1 MEQDIRWQP
10 RFYNYNRAL
19 VELSEAVELSQV
31 RKLTK
36 LESQGLIQ
44 AFEYTHELAWKTLKD
59 FIEER
64 GNSQIFGSKDATREA
79 FALGLISQGE
89 VWMNMVNSRNQTS
102 HTYDESTAQQIV
114 TLILND
120 YYSQFKLLQEKL
132 QSFIQR

>member
-1 MEQDIRWQP
+1 MEQDIRWQQ

-19 VELSEAVELSQV
+19 LELGEAVELSQI

-44 AFEYTHELAWKTLKD
+44 VFEYTHELAWNTLKD

-64 GNSQIFGSKDATREA
+64 GNSHIFGSKDATREA
-79 FALGLISQGE
+79 FALDLISQGE
-89 VWMNMVNSRNQTS
+89 VWMSMVNSRNQTS

-120 YYSQFKLLQEKL
+120 YYPQFKLLQEKL
-132 QSFIQR
+132 QGFIQR

>member
-1 MEQDIRWQP
+1 MKQDIRWQQ

-19 VELSEAVELSQV
+19 VELGDAVELSQI

-64 GNSQIFGSKDATREA
+64 GNSQILGSKDATREA

-89 VWMNMVNSRNQTS
+89 VWVSMVNSRNQTF

-120 YYSQFKLLQEKL
+120 YYPQFKLLQEKL

>member
-1 MEQDIRWQP
+1 MEQDIRWQQ

-19 VELSEAVELSQV
+19 VELGEAVELSQI

-79 FALGLISQGE
+79 FALDLISQGE
-89 VWMNMVNSRNQTS
+89 VWMSMVNSRNQTS

-120 YYSQFKLLQEKL
+120 YYPQFKVLREKL
-132 QSFIQR
+132 QGFIQR

>member
-1 MEQDIRWQP
+1 MKQDIRWQQ

-19 VELSEAVELSQV
+19 VELGEAVELSQV

-44 AFEYTHELAWKTLKD
+44 VFEYTHELAWKTLKD

-79 FALGLISQGE
+79 FALGLVNDGE
-89 VWMNMVNSRNQTS
+89 VWMSMVNSRNQTS

-114 TLILND
+114 TLILNG
-120 YYSQFKLLQEKL
+120 YYPQFKLLQEKL
-132 QSFIQR
+132 QSFI

>member
-1 MEQDIRWQP
+1 MKQDIRWQQ

-19 VELSEAVELSQV
+19 VELGEAVELSQI

-79 FALGLISQGE
+79 FTLGLISQGE
-89 VWMNMVNSRNQTS
+89 VWMSMVNSRNQTS

-114 TLILND
+114 MLILND
-120 YYSQFKLLQEKL
+120 YYPQFKLLQEKL

>member
-1 MEQDIRWQP
+1 MKQDIRWQQ

-19 VELSEAVELSQV
+19 VELGEAVELSQT

-64 GNSQIFGSKDATREA
+64 GNSQIFGSKDATREG
-79 FALGLISQGE
+79 FTLGLIGQGE
-89 VWMNMVNSRNQTS
+89 VWMSMVNSRNQTS

-114 TLILND
+114 MLILND
-120 YYSQFKLLQEKL
+120 YYPQFKLLQEKL
-132 QSFIQR
+132 QSFI

>member
-1 MEQDIRWQP
+1 MEQDIRWQQ

-19 VELSEAVELSQV
+19 LELGEAVELSQI

-44 AFEYTHELAWKTLKD
+44 VFEYTHELAWKTLKD

-79 FALGLISQGE
+79 FALDLISQGE
-89 VWMNMVNSRNQTS
+89 VWMSMVNSRNQTS

-120 YYSQFKLLQEKL
+120 YYPQFKLLREKL
-132 QSFIQR
+132 QGFIQR

>member
-1 MEQDIRWQP
+1 MKQDIRWQQ

-19 VELSEAVELSQV
+19 AELGEAVELSQT

-79 FALGLISQGE
+79 FSLGLISQGE
-89 VWMNMVNSRNQTS
+89 VWMSMVNSRNQTS

-114 TLILND
+114 ALILND
-120 YYSQFKLLQEKL
+120 YYPQFKLLQEKL

>member
-1 MEQDIRWQP
+1 MKQDIRWQQ

-19 VELSEAVELSQV
+19 AELGEAVELSQT

-79 FALGLISQGE
+79 FSLGLISQGE
-89 VWMNMVNSRNQTS
+89 VWMSMVNSRNQTS

-114 TLILND
+114 ALILND
-120 YYSQFKLLQEKL
+120 YYLQFKSLQEKL

>member
-1 MEQDIRWQP
+1 MKQDIRWQQ

-19 VELSEAVELSQV
+19 AELGEAVELSQI

-64 GNSQIFGSKDATREA
+64 GNSQIFGSRDATREA
-79 FALGLISQGE
+79 FSLGLISQGE
-89 VWMNMVNSRNQTS
+89 VWMSMVNSRNQTS

-114 TLILND
+114 ALILND
-120 YYSQFKLLQEKL
+120 YYPQFKLLQEKL

>member
-1 MEQDIRWQP
+1 MEQDIRWQQ

-19 VELSEAVELSQV
+19 VELGEAVELSQV

-79 FALGLISQGE
+79 FALDLISQGE
-89 VWMNMVNSRNQTS
+89 VWMSMVNSRNQTS

-120 YYSQFKLLQEKL
+120 YYPQFKLLQEKL
-132 QSFIQR
+132 QGFIQR

>member
-1 MEQDIRWQP
+1 MKQDIRWQQ

-19 VELSEAVELSQV
+19 VELGEAVELSQV

-79 FALGLISQGE
+79 FALGLVNDGE
-89 VWMNMVNSRNQTS
+89 VWMSMVNSRNQTS

-114 TLILND
+114 TLILNG
-120 YYSQFKLLQEKL
+120 YYPQFKLLQEKL
-132 QSFIQR
+132 QSFI

>member
-1 MEQDIRWQP
+1 MEQDIRWQQ

-19 VELSEAVELSQV
+19 LELGEAVELSQI

-44 AFEYTHELAWKTLKD
+44 VFEYTHELAWKTLKD

-79 FALGLISQGE
+79 FALDLISQGE
-89 VWMNMVNSRNQTS
+89 VWMSMVNSRNQTS

-120 YYSQFKLLQEKL
+120 YYPQFKLLQEKL
-132 QSFIQR
+132 QGFIQR

>member
-1 MEQDIRWQP
+1 MKQDIRWQQ

-19 VELSEAVELSQV
+19 VELGEAVELSQT

-79 FALGLISQGE
+79 FTLGLIGQGE
-89 VWMNMVNSRNQTS
+89 VWMSMVNSRNQTS

-114 TLILND
+114 MLILND
-120 YYSQFKLLQEKL
+120 YYPQFKLLQEKL
-132 QSFIQR
+132 QSFI

>member
-1 MEQDIRWQP
+1 MEQDIRWQQ

-19 VELSEAVELSQV
+19 VELGEAVELSQI

-44 AFEYTHELAWKTLKD
+44 IFEYTHELAWKTLKD

-79 FALGLISQGE
+79 FALDLISQGE
-89 VWMNMVNSRNQTS
+89 VWMSMVNSRNQTS

-120 YYSQFKLLQEKL
+120 YYPQFKLLQEKL
-132 QSFIQR
+132 QGFIQR

>member
-1 MEQDIRWQP
+1 MEQDIRWQQ

-19 VELSEAVELSQV
+19 VELGEAVELSQI

-79 FALGLISQGE
+79 FALDLISQGE
-89 VWMNMVNSRNQTS
+89 VWMSMVNSRNQTS

-120 YYSQFKLLQEKL
+120 YYPQFKLLQEKL
-132 QSFIQR
+132 QGFIQR

>member
-1 MEQDIRWQP
+1 MKQDIRWQQ

-19 VELSEAVELSQV
+19 VELGEAVELSQV

-79 FALGLISQGE
+79 FALGLVNDGE
-89 VWMNMVNSRNQTS
+89 VWMSMVNSRNQTS

-120 YYSQFKLLQEKL
+120 YYPQFKLLQEKL
-132 QSFIQR
+132 QSFI